1 MYSTR
6 AFFSL
11 LQMFLWTFL
20 EGLWN
25 GKGVAQCGVG
35 SGTESGM
42 WCGRRTPFFTEHFW
56 WLLLRIFFS
65 KNICSQRLMNLLM
78 TQLQNSFDK
87 IRNLCLEIIDKVI
100 GYLSI
105 NFLENKLHQFQK
117 FLLKYFSHE
126 K

>member
-1 MYSTR
+1 M
-6 AFFSL
+6 
-11 LQMFLWTFL
+11 
-20 EGLWN
+20 
-25 GKGVAQCGVG
+25 GKGVAQCGAG

-87 IRNLCLEIIDKVI
+87 IKNLCLEIIDKVI

-105 NFLENKLHQFQK
+105 NFLESKLHQFQK